1 MRHAFLARLLPVLLT
16 ALATA
21 GAVTSAAAQISSQPA
36 ATAPATC
43 GAFKPLA
50 AQTLAGWCAGI
61 VATREQGLRMPRT
74 VLWMGHNGS
83 IDELLV
89 VDMGGWEAGRGR
101 LLQMTVNTQAGTVAA
116 KELLAGLDRPHGLH
130 KGPDG
135 QVWIAE
141 ASKISRFTWAS
152 GAKPVLQAMVDG
164 LPAEGRHPLKE
175 FAFGPDKAMYI
186 NAGAPSDRCS
196 KKSSTGAD
204 GKPACTEM
212 AGAKPQAVVYIA
224 RFAWPA
230 ATLQSLEPFA
240 TGLRNSMG
248 LVVHAS
254 GTVLQAENNIDL
266 PDEDQPAEE
275 INKLQAGGHYGWPL
289 CVGNKQ
295 PLPGSTATPCAQTIA
310 PVMLMPAHAAPLH
323 MQYSDT
329 DFGAGKGKAGLLL
342 SWHGYRA
349 AGSRLVRYATQADGT
364 PTGAPQELI
373 HHWQVADGKDVQSGA
388 PVGWAED
395 SQGQLWIA
403 DDRNRMIVLLQPKRE
418 KR

>member
-1 MRHAFLARLLPVLLT
+1 MRHLLT
-16 ALATA
+16 ALAFVSA
-21 GAVTSAAAQISSQPA
+21 ATSAMAQDATPA
-36 ATAPATC
+36 QC
-43 GAFKPLA
+43 GTFKPLN
-50 AQTLAGWCAGI
+50 AQTVAGWCASI

-74 VLWMGHNGS
+74 VLWMGRNGS
-83 IDELLV
+83 VDELLV
-89 VDMGGWEAGRGR
+89 VDMGGWDAGRGR
-101 LLQMTVNTQAGTVAA
+101 LLQMTVNTQAGTVTTR
-116 KELLAGLDRPHGLH
+116 ELLGGLDRPHGLH

-135 QVWIAE
+135 QIWIAE
-141 ASKISRFTWAS
+141 ASKISRFVWPPA
-152 GAKPVLQAMVDG
+152 ARPVLQTMVDG

-196 KKSSTGAD
+196 KKSGTGAD
-204 GKPACTEM
+204 GKPTCTEM
-212 AGAKPQAVVYIA
+212 AGARPQAAVYIA
-224 RFAWPA
+224 RFAWPSA
-230 ATLQSLEPFA
+230 RLQSLETYA

-266 PDEDQPAEE
+266 PAEDQPVEE

-289 CVGNKQ
+289 CVGNRQ
-295 PLPGSTATPCAQTIA
+295 ALPGTSAAPCAQTIA
-310 PVMLMPAHAAPLH
+310 PVLLMPAHAAPLQ

-373 HHWQVADGKDVQSGA
+373 HHWQVADGKDMQSGA

-395 SQGQLWIA
+395 AQGQLWIA
-403 DDRNRMIVLLQPKRE
+403 DDRNKMIVLLQRKAAKP
-418 KR
+418 